1 MLLGNMVG
9 FDIFPN
15 RLGGLLRRWR
25 RQGVRMKFKLYRAE
39 DCLAGCIDN
48 AGWQIEE
55 GTPNFERRTPWNEL
69 HSDCQNQG

>member
-15 RLGGLLRRWR
+15 PLGGLLRRRR
-25 RQGVRMKFKLYRAE
+25 RQGVRMKFKLCRGE
-39 DCLAGCIDN
+39 DCLAECIDS

-55 GTPNFERRTPWNEL
+55 GTPNAGHHGTTGSATPNP
-69 HSDCQNQG
+69 

>member
-9 FDIFPN
+9 FDIFLNP
-15 RLGGLLRRWR
+15 LGGLLRRRR

-55 GTPNFERRTPWNEL
+55 GTPNAGRDGMTGSANI
-69 HSDCQNQG
+69 